1 MESSPHTY
9 DFSLSSSEGALLILP
24 KGAENYKL
32 RKRQIFRDV
41 ATRHAADWYNFAE
54 QHLGRIIT
62 RDSLYLITGLY
73 KTSFWSAAAFH
84 QATGNAESTAQF
96 KASHAGGGDSVSY
109 TWETMRALDWRVGPQ
124 IDVGIPNQSVF
135 INGYKIAIRE
145 GILGK
150 RRVEIEVDAPPAH
163 SRRSVG
169 FFNRGNG
176 PSSSLSG
183 NNWRGLVSRGGS
195 GGRQSAEQTPPV
207 TRSTEDPS
215 TTFSSTPQSDD
226 LGATGHVTIDHV
238 PEPLQVSG

>member
-96 KASHAGGGDSVSY
+96 KASHAGGGDGVSY

-150 RRVEIEVDAPPAH
+150 RRVEIEMP
-163 SRRSVG
+163 R
-169 FFNRGNG
+169 
-176 PSSSLSG
+176 L
-183 NNWRGLVSRGGS
+183 LTRGGQWGS
-195 GGRQSAEQTPPV
+195 
-207 TRSTEDPS
+207 STEAMVQVP
-215 TTFSSTPQSDD
+215 PYPGIIGGD
-226 LGATGHVTIDHV
+226 LCLEVVAEVGNR
-238 PEPLQVSG
+238 LNRLRQ

>member
-150 RRVEIEVDAPPAH
+150 RRVEIEMP
-163 SRRSVG
+163 R
-169 FFNRGNG
+169 
-176 PSSSLSG
+176 L
-183 NNWRGLVSRGGS
+183 LTRGGQWGS
-195 GGRQSAEQTPPV
+195 
-207 TRSTEDPS
+207 STEAMVQVP
-215 TTFSSTPQSDD
+215 PYPGIIGGD
-226 LGATGHVTIDHV
+226 LCLEVVAEVGNR
-238 PEPLQVSG
+238 LNRLRQ